1 MGKRGLEEPQTE
13 ISISG
18 ERLGFIE
25 NLRTNTSLIRRKINN
40 KDLRFEAMEIGK
52 LTKTKIE
59 IAYLKGLA
67 KEKNINEVK
76 RRLQK

>member
-1 MGKRGLEEPQTE
+1 
-13 ISISG
+13 
-18 ERLGFIE
+18 
-25 NLRTNTSLIRRKINN
+25 
-40 KDLRFEAMEIGK
+40 MEIGK